1 MRRVF
6 RRRSDHGHS
15 SAKVQWAQPVCDC
28 CEFANIPNAHKLSPC
43 LAGTGHSMKTS
54 FACSYPSISML
65 ALDLPASRCRFL
77 PIADCQSFNTR
88 SSRRPVF
95 TLARKHKRKHKR
107 THAHVHAR
115 ARARAHT
122 HTHTHTPISRAASLR
137 QRSLLRLLLLGRRRS
152 PCRWQ
157 RRRPRVPDG
166 LASAWAAQG
175 RRHHRRLLAAAD
187 AAPTSLGPAHP
198 PARACGTARSE
209 QLHCAARGRSV
220 TR

>member
-1 MRRVF
+1 
-6 RRRSDHGHS
+6 
-15 SAKVQWAQPVCDC
+15 
-28 CEFANIPNAHKLSPC
+28 
-43 LAGTGHSMKTS
+43 MKTS

-122 HTHTHTPISRAASLR
+122 HTHTHIHLSPVQHLCVNDLYCGSFSLAAGAAPVGGSGGGHGF
-137 QRSLLRLLLLGRRRS
+137 QMD
-152 PCRWQ
+152 W
-157 RRRPRVPDG
+157 RVRGPLKDG
-166 LASAWAAQG
+166 AITAVYS
-175 RRHHRRLLAAAD
+175 RRLMPL
-187 AAPTSLGPAHP
+187 P
-198 PARACGTARSE
+198 PA
-209 QLHCAARGRSV
+209 
-220 TR
+220 